1 MKKTINIHLCNR
13 IFTIDEDACQ
23 LLESYLTN
31 MRTYF
36 SKRED
41 GVEIADDIEQRVSEL
56 LEEFKC
62 AGVTCIT
69 LSQVQEIIARIGN
82 PEEMDGEEI
91 SASAEAVD
99 EGLEAAA
106 SEAPSE
112 ATLGADR
119 TLCRDTQGKMLAGVI
134 SGLARYLGFSDATPW
149 RILFI
154 IIFVFTIPVATVC
167 YLIGWLIIPSDAD
180 VAPTAQGSG
189 KAQRQ
194 LFRNGRDKMLGGVI
208 SGLCAYFGGKDVTPW
223 RLLFILLCFM
233 SASLLLVIYLA
244 MWFIVPEAVTAE
256 DRLRMKGE
264 EVNFENVNR
273 EVMSEMHTS
282 EGHSA
287 TQNRAALRWGRVLLH
302 VALLIIAL
310 PFILV
315 LSLAVIAA
323 LSFLFILTASVTNA
337 YNGDFMPHLP
347 ELTTW
352 ITVQPA
358 GLSWLLYTSTVCGF
372 IVVAIP
378 LYALIRSLF
387 TSASSLSKSVKI
399 SLITLWVLAL
409 SVGISAVVTTCYFCV
424 PV

>member
-23 LLESYLTN
+23 LLESYITN

-41 GVEIADDIEQRVSEL
+41 GMEIADDIEQRVSEL
-56 LEEFKC
+56 LEEFTA
-62 AGVTCIT
+62 AGTTSIT
-69 LSQVQEIIARIGN
+69 LPQVQEVIARIGN
-82 PEEMDGEEI
+82 PEEM
-91 SASAEAVD
+91 
-99 EGLEAAA
+99 EGD
-106 SEAPSE
+106 EAPEQPE
-112 ATLGADR
+112 AQEENHEAHAAETDAR
-119 TLCRDTQGKMLAGVI
+119 TLRRNLSDKMLAGVI

-167 YLIGWLIIPSDAD
+167 YLVGWLIIPADSDA
-180 VAPTAQGSG
+180 APVGQTAD

-194 LFRNGRDKMLGGVI
+194 LFRNGKDKMLGGVI

-233 SASLLLVIYLA
+233 SFSLLLIIYLA

-256 DRLRMKGE
+256 DRLRMRGE
-264 EVNFENVNR
+264 YVNFENVNR
-273 EVMSEMHTS
+273 EVMSEMRTS

-287 TQNRAALRWGRVLLH
+287 TQNQTAFRWVRILLH
-302 VALLIIAL
+302 VALLIIVLPIIFAL
-310 PFILV
+310 LMG
-315 LSLAVIAA
+315 VIAA
-323 LSFLFILTASVTNA
+323 LSFLLILTASVTNVCSLGA
-337 YNGDFMPHLP
+337 MPHLP
-347 ELTTW
+347 ELTAW

-358 GLSWLLYTSTVCGF
+358 GLSWLLYTSTICGF
-372 IVVAIP
+372 ILVVVP
-378 LYALIRSLF
+378 LYALIRSVF
-387 TSASSLSKSVKI
+387 FSASPLSKGAKI
-399 SLITLWVLAL
+399 TLTTLWVLAL
-409 SVGISAVVTTCYFCV
+409 SVGISAVITACYFSV

>member
-23 LLESYLTN
+23 LLESYITN

-41 GVEIADDIEQRVSEL
+41 GMEIADDIEQRVSEL
-56 LEEFKC
+56 LEEFTA
-62 AGVTCIT
+62 AGTTSIT
-69 LSQVQEIIARIGN
+69 LPQVQEVIARIGN
-82 PEEMDGEEI
+82 PEEM
-91 SASAEAVD
+91 
-99 EGLEAAA
+99 EGD
-106 SEAPSE
+106 EAPEQPE
-112 ATLGADR
+112 AQEVNHEAPAAETDAR
-119 TLCRDTQGKMLAGVI
+119 TLRRNLSDKMLAGVI

-167 YLIGWLIIPSDAD
+167 YLVGWLIIPADSDA
-180 VAPTAQGSG
+180 APVGQTAD

-194 LFRNGRDKMLGGVI
+194 LFRNGKDKMLGGVI

-233 SASLLLVIYLA
+233 SFSLLLIIYLA

-256 DRLRMKGE
+256 DRLRMRGE
-264 EVNFENVNR
+264 HVNFENVNR
-273 EVMSEMHTS
+273 EVMSEMRTS

-287 TQNRAALRWGRVLLH
+287 TQNQTAFRWVRILLH
-302 VALLIIAL
+302 IALLIIVLPIIFAL
-310 PFILV
+310 LMGGV
-315 LSLAVIAA
+315 AA
-323 LSFLFILTASVTNA
+323 LSFLLILTASVTNVCSLGA
-337 YNGDFMPHLP
+337 MPHLP
-347 ELTTW
+347 ELTAW

-358 GLSWLLYTSTVCGF
+358 GLSWLLYTSTICGF
-372 IVVAIP
+372 ILVVVP
-378 LYALIRSLF
+378 LYALIRSVF
-387 TSASSLSKSVKI
+387 FSASPLSKGAKI
-399 SLITLWVLAL
+399 TLTTLWVLAL
-409 SVGISAVVTTCYFCV
+409 SVGISAVITACYFSV

>member
-23 LLESYLTN
+23 LLESYITN

-41 GVEIADDIEQRVSEL
+41 GMEIADDIEQRVSEL
-56 LEEFKC
+56 LEEFTA
-62 AGVTCIT
+62 AGTTSIT
-69 LSQVQEIIARIGN
+69 LPQVQEVIARIGN
-82 PEEMDGEEI
+82 PEEMEGDEALEQTEAQEENH
-91 SASAEAVD
+91 
-99 EGLEAAA
+99 
-106 SEAPSE
+106 EAPAAE
-112 ATLGADR
+112 TDAR
-119 TLCRDTQGKMLAGVI
+119 TLRRNLSDKMLAGVI

-167 YLIGWLIIPSDAD
+167 YLVGWLIIPADSDA
-180 VAPTAQGSG
+180 APVGQTAD

-194 LFRNGRDKMLGGVI
+194 LFRNGKDKMLGGVI

-233 SASLLLVIYLA
+233 SFSLLLIIYLA

-256 DRLRMKGE
+256 DRLRMRGE
-264 EVNFENVNR
+264 HVNFENVNR
-273 EVMSEMHTS
+273 EVMSEMRTS

-287 TQNRAALRWGRVLLH
+287 TQNQTAFRWVRILLH
-302 VALLIIAL
+302 IALLIIVLPIIFAL
-310 PFILV
+310 LMG
-315 LSLAVIAA
+315 VIAA
-323 LSFLFILTASVTNA
+323 LSFLLILTASVTNVCSWA
-337 YNGDFMPHLP
+337 TMPHLP
-347 ELTTW
+347 ELTAW

-358 GLSWLLYTSTVCGF
+358 GLSWLLYTSTICGF
-372 IVVAIP
+372 ILVVVP
-378 LYALIRSLF
+378 LYALIRSVF
-387 TSASSLSKSVKI
+387 FSASPLSKGAKI
-399 SLITLWVLAL
+399 TLTTLWVLAL
-409 SVGISAVVTTCYFCV
+409 SVGISAVITACYFSV

>member
-23 LLESYLTN
+23 LLESYITN

-41 GVEIADDIEQRVSEL
+41 GMEIADDIEQRVSEL
-56 LEEFKC
+56 LEEFTA
-62 AGVTCIT
+62 AGTTSIT
-69 LSQVQEIIARIGN
+69 LPQVQEVIARIGN
-82 PEEMDGEEI
+82 PEEM
-91 SASAEAVD
+91 
-99 EGLEAAA
+99 EGD
-106 SEAPSE
+106 EAPEQPE
-112 ATLGADR
+112 AQEENHEAHAAETDAR
-119 TLCRDTQGKMLAGVI
+119 TLRRNLRDKMLAGVI

-167 YLIGWLIIPSDAD
+167 YLVGWLIIPADSDA
-180 VAPTAQGSG
+180 APVGQTAD

-194 LFRNGRDKMLGGVI
+194 LFRNGKDKMLGGVI

-233 SASLLLVIYLA
+233 SFSLLLIIYLA

-256 DRLRMKGE
+256 DRLRMRGE
-264 EVNFENVNR
+264 HVNFENVNR
-273 EVMSEMHTS
+273 EVMSEMRTS

-287 TQNRAALRWGRVLLH
+287 TQNQTAFRWVRILLH
-302 VALLIIAL
+302 IALLIIVLPIIFAL
-310 PFILV
+310 LMG
-315 LSLAVIAA
+315 VIAA
-323 LSFLFILTASVTNA
+323 LSFLLILTASVTNVCSWA
-337 YNGDFMPHLP
+337 TMPHLP
-347 ELTTW
+347 ELTAW

-358 GLSWLLYTSTVCGF
+358 GLSWLLYTSTICSF
-372 IVVAIP
+372 ILVVVP
-378 LYALIRSLF
+378 LYAPIRSVF
-387 TSASSLSKSVKI
+387 FSASPLSKGAKI
-399 SLITLWVLAL
+399 TLTTLWVLAL
-409 SVGISAVVTTCYFCV
+409 SVGISAVITACYFCV

>member
-23 LLESYLTN
+23 LLESYITN

-41 GVEIADDIEQRVSEL
+41 GMEIADDIEQRVSEL
-56 LEEFKC
+56 LEEFTA
-62 AGVTCIT
+62 AGTTSIT
-69 LSQVQEIIARIGN
+69 LPQVQEVIARIGN
-82 PEEMDGEEI
+82 PEEM
-91 SASAEAVD
+91 
-99 EGLEAAA
+99 EGD
-106 SEAPSE
+106 EAPEQPE
-112 ATLGADR
+112 AQEENHEAHAAETDAR
-119 TLCRDTQGKMLAGVI
+119 TLRRNLSDKMLAGVI

-167 YLIGWLIIPSDAD
+167 YLVGWLIIPADSDA
-180 VAPTAQGSG
+180 APVGQTAD

-194 LFRNGRDKMLGGVI
+194 LFRNGKDKMLGGVI

-233 SASLLLVIYLA
+233 SFSLLLIIYLA

-256 DRLRMKGE
+256 DRLRMRGE
-264 EVNFENVNR
+264 YVNFENVNR
-273 EVMSEMHTS
+273 EVMSEMRTS

-287 TQNRAALRWGRVLLH
+287 TQNQTAFRWVRILLH
-302 VALLIIAL
+302 IALLIIVLPIIFAL
-310 PFILV
+310 LMG
-315 LSLAVIAA
+315 VIAA
-323 LSFLFILTASVTNA
+323 LSFLLILTASVTNVCSLGA
-337 YNGDFMPHLP
+337 MPHLP
-347 ELTTW
+347 ELTAW

-358 GLSWLLYTSTVCGF
+358 GLSWLLYTSTICGF
-372 IVVAIP
+372 ILVVVP
-378 LYALIRSLF
+378 LYALIRSVF
-387 TSASSLSKSVKI
+387 FSASPLSKGAKI
-399 SLITLWVLAL
+399 TLTTLWVLAL
-409 SVGISAVVTTCYFCV
+409 SVGISAVITACYFSV

>member
-23 LLESYLTN
+23 LLESYITN

-41 GVEIADDIEQRVSEL
+41 GMEIADDIEQRVSEL
-56 LEEFKC
+56 LEEFTA
-62 AGVTCIT
+62 AGTTSIT
-69 LSQVQEIIARIGN
+69 LPQVQEVIARIGN
-82 PEEMDGEEI
+82 PEEM
-91 SASAEAVD
+91 
-99 EGLEAAA
+99 EGD
-106 SEAPSE
+106 EAPEQPE
-112 ATLGADR
+112 AQEENHEAHAAETDAR
-119 TLCRDTQGKMLAGVI
+119 TLRRNLSDKMLAGVI

-167 YLIGWLIIPSDAD
+167 YLVGWLIIPADSDA
-180 VAPTAQGSG
+180 APVGQTAD

-194 LFRNGRDKMLGGVI
+194 LFRNGKDKMLGGVI

-233 SASLLLVIYLA
+233 SFSLLLIIYLA

-256 DRLRMKGE
+256 DRLRMRGE
-264 EVNFENVNR
+264 HVNFENVNR
-273 EVMSEMHTS
+273 EVMSEMRTS

-287 TQNRAALRWGRVLLH
+287 TQNQTAFRWVRILLH
-302 VALLIIAL
+302 VALLIIVLPIIVAL
-310 PFILV
+310 LMG
-315 LSLAVIAA
+315 VIAA
-323 LSFLFILTASVTNA
+323 LSFLLILTASVTNVCSLGA
-337 YNGDFMPHLP
+337 MPHLP
-347 ELTTW
+347 ELTAW

-358 GLSWLLYTSTVCGF
+358 GLSWLLYTSTICGF
-372 IVVAIP
+372 ILVVVP
-378 LYALIRSLF
+378 LYALIRSVF
-387 TSASSLSKSVKI
+387 FSASPLSKGAKI
-399 SLITLWVLAL
+399 TLTTLWVLAL
-409 SVGISAVVTTCYFCV
+409 SVGISAVITACYFCV